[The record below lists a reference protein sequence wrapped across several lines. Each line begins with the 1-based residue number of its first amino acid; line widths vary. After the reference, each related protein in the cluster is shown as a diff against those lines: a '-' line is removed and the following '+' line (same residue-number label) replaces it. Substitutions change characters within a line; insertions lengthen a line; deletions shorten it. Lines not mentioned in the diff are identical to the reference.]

1 LSVSTADRSR
11 LHRLF
16 LDESANARKRVKT
29 CRQHLHFK
37 PICAALGPTTKVA
50 CDDTKWPE
58 VTGAEPV
65 AANAGRGPCRRGS
78 GRFTGAIGRTG
89 ALRADTAG
97 GHPHAREV
105 APGDTAGAGSPDPEN
120 APSGW
125 LLRPVHRRPWRSRG
139 FAPDSR
145 TPTERRALRLCCY
158 ESEARPTR
166 DIWNRAKARPSPRRH
181 QHQRRPRLGTAR
193 PKRAAPRRGS
203 RKPTGT
209 S

>member
-16 LDESANARKRVKT
+16 LDESANARKRAKT
-29 CRQHLHFK
+29 RRQHLHFK
-37 PICAALGPTTKVA
+37 PIYAALGPTTKMA

-78 GRFTGAIGRTG
+78 VRFTGAVGRTG

-125 LLRPVHRRPWRSRG
+125 LLRPVHRRPWIQ
-139 FAPDSR
+139 
-145 TPTERRALRLCCY
+145 RLC
-158 ESEARPTR
+158 
-166 DIWNRAKARPSPRRH
+166 
-181 QHQRRPRLGTAR
+181 
-193 PKRAAPRRGS
+193 
-203 RKPTGT
+203 TGLANT
-209 S
+209 Y